1 MLVQENPGDSTSD
14 CCPSRTEGGME
25 TGGATEGNVVAPD
38 EVKQQANHV
47 AVDIRHK
54 TKAERA
60 ERVNVLRLQLSSTK
74 SDGSRRTEAKRRSL
88 MYYIKILDK

>member
-1 MLVQENPGDSTSD
+1 MTPPPTAAPPGRRAAWRLAGPPRATS
-14 CCPSRTEGGME
+14 
-25 TGGATEGNVVAPD
+25 ATPD
-38 EVKQQANHV
+38 EVKQQANHA

>member
-1 MLVQENPGDSTSD
+1 MLVQENPGDGASD
-14 CCPSRTEGGME
+14 CCPSRTEDSME
-25 TGGATEGNVVAPD
+25 TGEVTEGNTDAPD
-38 EVKQQANHV
+38 EVKLQANH
-47 AVDIRHK
+47 AALDIRHK